1 MEAEDYHFRFK
12 LALIGDNGVGKTT
25 LLDGRF

>member
-12 LALIGDNGVGKTT
+12 IVLVGDNGVGKTT
-25 LLDGRF
+25 LLDGIF

>member
-12 LALIGDNGVGKTT
+12 IVIIGDNGVGKTA
-25 LLDGRF
+25 LLDGNL

>member
-12 LALIGDNGVGKTT
+12 IVLIGDNGVGKTT
-25 LLDGRF
+25 LLDGNK